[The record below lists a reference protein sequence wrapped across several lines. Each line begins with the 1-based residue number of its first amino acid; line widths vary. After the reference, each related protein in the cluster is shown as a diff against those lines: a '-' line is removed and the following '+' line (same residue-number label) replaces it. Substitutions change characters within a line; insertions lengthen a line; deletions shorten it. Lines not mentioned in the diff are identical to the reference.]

1 MKLFITGGTG
11 FFGRA
16 LLRNLLSGE
25 SCYDHV
31 TVLTRNP
38 ESFISSYPD
47 IAKSPLLSFIKGDV
61 LASHRSWQGASGLS
75 FDHIIHAATES
86 GISHE
91 LNPMLLARQIVQ
103 GTESLLEYAEKCDA
117 KKLLY
122 ISSGAVY
129 GAVPKGKRITET
141 MCTAPATHDSR
152 SCYGNAKRLAE
163 SLCFTEAQRVG
174 FDCVVARC
182 FSFVG
187 RDMPINPYFALGSFL
202 KCVNEG
208 SDIVID
214 SDGKSVRSY
223 LDQIDL
229 ARALL
234 LLVDHGAAGQIYNV
248 GSDEHITILQLA
260 HLIRDISGCKIAIK
274 CNGNPSTGFAPTW
287 YVPDISKLINGLKF
301 QKSVSF
307 EASLSTLLNP
317 QIFKSDSYGN

>member
-61 LASHRSWQGASGLS
+61 LASHRSWQGASNS

-91 LNPMLLARQIVQ
+91 LNPMLLTRQIVQ
-103 GTESLLEYAEKCDA
+103 GTERLLEYAEKCDA
-117 KKLLY
+117 ERLLY
-122 ISSGAVY
+122 ISSGAAY
-129 GAVPKGKRITET
+129 GAVPEGQLITET
-141 MCTAPATHDSR
+141 MHTAPDTLNPR

-163 SLCFTEAQRVG
+163 NLCFSEANRIG
-174 FDCVVARC
+174 LECVVARC

-187 RDMPINPYFALGSFL
+187 CDMAINNHFALGSFL
-202 KCVNEG
+202 KSIEKGV
-208 SDIVID
+208 DIVID
-214 SDGKSVRSY
+214 SNGRSVRSY
-223 LDQIDL
+223 LDQGDL

-234 LLVDHGAAGQIYNV
+234 LLLAKGAPGQIYNV
-248 GSDEHITILQLA
+248 GSDEQITILRLA
-260 HLIRDISGCKIAIK
+260 ELIREISATNVDIKVAG
-274 CNGNPSTGFAPTW
+274 GNNIGFAPKW
-287 YVPDISKLINGLKF
+287 YVPDVSKLEGELGF
-301 QKSVSF
+301 RRRGSLTS
-307 EASLSTLLNP
+307 SLSRIIGQSALRNQRP
-317 QIFKSDSYGN
+317 R